1 MSVAE
6 PHAVCLEQACERAYR
21 DVNKRLTLKS
31 PEVLLYDPGVAE
43 VEVLLAGLDPAVQPL
58 AVQSSDSPQEI
69 LAFLISHP
77 QLTALHILGH
87 GGPGAVRFG
96 GVQLNAEDFHVPVDA
111 LIQRARLIDIYF
123 WSCRTAQ
130 GTEGTT
136 YLQAISENSMANVHA
151 STGLI
156 GETAKGGSWEL
167 DVTVSP
173 TVRMPFS
180 SEAREAFEG
189 VLAVP
194 TAADKTLTT
203 DEDTDLVLTAS
214 DFGFADAD
222 SGATLASVK
231 ITTLETAG
239 SLKYLDGTTWSDVT
253 ADQVITE
260 SDITAGRLKF
270 VPAADANGASYDT
283 FKFTVNDGTADSAT
297 ANTITVAV
305 TAVNDAPVAMNDTG
319 SVAEDATL
327 TVDAASG
334 VLADDTDVDADAT
347 STVTAIRTGAVSA
360 GNGTSG
366 SVGTGLV
373 GTYGTLTIA
382 SDGSYTYVAD
392 QAAADDLDADDTV
405 TDTFTYTVSDGNLTD
420 TAELVITVTG
430 SNDAPTVS
438 SAITSAKAEGDA
450 SYQIDL

>member
-6 PHAVCLEQACERAYR
+6 PHAVCLEQACERAYS

-58 AVQSSDSPQEI
+58 AVQPSDSPQEI

-167 DVTVSP
+167 DTAVQPKVK
-173 TVRMPFS
+173 MPFS
-180 SEAREAFEG
+180 PEAREAFPHRRIRYRR
-189 VLAVP
+189 P
-194 TAADKTLTT
+194 TAA
-203 DEDTDLVLTAS
+203 
-214 DFGFADAD
+214 
-222 SGATLASVK
+222 
-231 ITTLETAG
+231 
-239 SLKYLDGTTWSDVT
+239 
-253 ADQVITE
+253 
-260 SDITAGRLKF
+260 
-270 VPAADANGASYDT
+270 
-283 FKFTVNDGTADSAT
+283 
-297 ANTITVAV
+297 
-305 TAVNDAPVAMNDTG
+305 
-319 SVAEDATL
+319 
-327 TVDAASG
+327 
-334 VLADDTDVDADAT
+334 
-347 STVTAIRTGAVSA
+347 
-360 GNGTSG
+360 
-366 SVGTGLV
+366 
-373 GTYGTLTIA
+373 
-382 SDGSYTYVAD
+382 
-392 QAAADDLDADDTV
+392 
-405 TDTFTYTVSDGNLTD
+405 
-420 TAELVITVTG
+420 
-430 SNDAPTVS
+430 
-438 SAITSAKAEGDA
+438 
-450 SYQIDL
+450 